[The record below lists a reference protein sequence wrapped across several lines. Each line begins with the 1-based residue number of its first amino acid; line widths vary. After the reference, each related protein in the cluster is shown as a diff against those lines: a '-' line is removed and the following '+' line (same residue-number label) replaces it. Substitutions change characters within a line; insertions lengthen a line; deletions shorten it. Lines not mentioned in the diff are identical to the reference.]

1 MEEVGEK
8 PTEQEDVNKVLGK
21 VVITVYN
28 DCFSVEHSASLSTEE
43 VLGLFVATW
52 DKLSGSKQE
61 QKRNLH

>member
-8 PTEQEDVNKVLGK
+8 PIDANEVLGK

-28 DCFSVEHSASLSTEE
+28 DCFSVEHSATLSTEE

-61 QKRNLH
+61 QKRNIH